1 MVRCITSVPADTVG
15 RRLSGVPVPTI
26 WTSAPAGS
34 IRRPR
39 RTVRTVFSCV
49 ASRNSAARHTKAGV
63 FSAKTFSPEW
73 PIRHLTG
80 AVVVPSGT
88 PGLPRRGVQQGIRS
102 VVARRQRRVLLVV
115 VGSFREWQCPLL
127 KFHHRRARSAVPHHP
142 CGRLSVALPPGRES
156 STGPGLPRRYEYPRF
171 RWIACRRRQ
180 RVQLVVVHCGY
191 QCPQLGL
198 RLQLAQS
205 AEQLRPCERF
215 SVALPPGT
223 PKGCFTGVLSA

>member
-1 MVRCITSVPADTVG
+1 MAD
-15 RRLSGVPVPTI
+15 
-26 WTSAPAGS
+26 S
-34 IRRPR
+34 IRK
-39 RTVRTVFSCV
+39 RTMAVRAVFRCV

-102 VVARRQRRVLLVV
+102 VVARRQRWVLLVV

-156 STGPGLPRRYEYPRF
+156 STGPGVPLGTRTAPTGCFAGLFSTKRDTNGCGWSSTASGSNARYWHFNYNF
-171 RWIACRRRQ
+171 LARQ
-180 RVQLVVVHCGY
+180 ASKTPG
-191 QCPQLGL
+191 
-198 RLQLAQS
+198 
-205 AEQLRPCERF
+205 ER
-215 SVALPPGT
+215 VALPQGT
-223 PKGCFTGVLSA
+223 GG

>member
-1 MVRCITSVPADTVG
+1 MTSATTGTVG
-15 RRLSGVPVPTI
+15 RRRLR
-26 WTSAPAGS
+26 APMPATWISTTMGS
-34 IRRPR
+34 PR
-39 RTVRTVFSCV
+39 RTTITVRTAFRCV

-156 STGPGLPRRYEYPRF
+156 STGPGLPSSQWRYIVWRRWLWVKLVNVTNREPCLLSEF
-171 RWIACRRRQ
+171 RLWRT
-180 RVQLVVVHCGY
+180 
-191 QCPQLGL
+191 
-198 RLQLAQS
+198 QS
-205 AEQLRPCERF
+205 ARGQWPCERF
-215 SVALPPGT
+215 SVALPPGIGGWARGGFY
-223 PKGCFTGVLSA
+223 PRAGRAFCA